1 MECELHISLLCR
13 RPVPLEYCRF
23 PRRHTQLMGAKQI
36 AVGSGDDREVGDR
49 TGTLVLNDDG
59 DIDLL
64 SDLRDRG

>member
-1 MECELHISLLCR
+1 
-13 RPVPLEYCRF
+13 
-23 PRRHTQLMGAKQI
+23 MGAKQI